1 MKLKEFLLLTNE
13 DIALLT
19 LDKKGKVD
27 LIEYSKQDIKH
38 GRISKELLEM
48 EVEDTVSE
56 SDMVEI
62 WIRKDE

>member
-1 MKLKEFLLLTNE
+1 MKLKEFLPLTND
-13 DIALLT
+13 DIALLM
-19 LDKKGKVD
+19 LDKKGKVN
-27 LIEYSKQDIKH
+27 LIEYSRQDVKQ

>member
-1 MKLKEFLLLTNE
+1 MKLKEFLPLTNE
-13 DIALLT
+13 DIALLM

-27 LIEYSKQDIKH
+27 LIEYSRQDVKH

>member
-27 LIEYSKQDIKH
+27 LIEYSRQDVKH
-38 GRISKELLEM
+38 GRISKVLLEM